1 MPRYRVTVDLK
12 TLDDVVLTDQQM
24 RVLAEDTSTLMQT
37 AGLANVKDVKA
48 NLRVEPVAYVHQHE
62 STREHSCDFCVRTAK
77 DRQNSSTGDPE

>member
-62 STREHSCDFCVRTAK
+62 STRESSCDFCVRTAK